1 MAGTQRRGGT
11 RYDVVFPPA
20 AIGISHSDG
29 AYSRGSITS
38 RRTHM
43 EANVYGATPAEVAE
57 YGNSLNLWQSLMLL
71 QKWSPLLKYGQAF
84 MNESDPY
91 KRSIV
96 VADAVEWLASQTK
109 ATVDDELIKRLSD
122 VLKTP
127 QGEALVRWVVVQAE
141 ALR

>member
-1 MAGTQRRGGT
+1 
-11 RYDVVFPPA
+11 
-20 AIGISHSDG
+20 
-29 AYSRGSITS
+29 
-38 RRTHM
+38 M
-43 EANVYGATPAEVAE
+43 EANAYGATPAEVAE
-57 YGNSLNLWQSLMLL
+57 YGNLNLWQSLMLL

-84 MNESDPY
+84 MAESDPY

-122 VLKTP
+122 TLKTP

>member
-1 MAGTQRRGGT
+1 MGGM
-11 RYDVVFPPA
+11 RHHNGNRLDVVFPQA

-29 AYSRGSITS
+29 AYSRGAITS

-43 EANVYGATPAEVAE
+43 EPNAFGATPAEVAE
-57 YGNSLNLWQSLMLL
+57 YGNLNLWQSLMLL

-84 MNESDPY
+84 MAEADPY
-91 KRSIV
+91 KRSII

-109 ATVDDELIKRLSD
+109 ASVDDELIKRLSD

-127 QGEALVRWVVVQAE
+127 EGEALVRWIVVQAE